1 MAGNRWFR
9 LYAEFASDPK
19 VQILPEAMQRRLV
32 MLFCLRCSNELETLH
47 DEEIAF
53 QLRISIEELEAT
65 KALFMA
71 KGFIDDGW
79 NLTNWDKRQFASDSS
94 AVRVAKHREKKRNE
108 KKRQC
113 NVTVTPPDTETD
125 TENKPTSLRSVG
137 ERTQASADGIPVPDD
152 LQPDRMTAAR
162 ATTMNVDLNH
172 ELAKFTAHH
181 QAAGT
186 MLADTK
192 AWQAKFRKWV
202 LDAHQFNAD
211 RDKVTNSRMQTKQ
224 SSMAADCAALGVG
237 SQYREEVPYL
247 EAANAFR

>member
-1 MAGNRWFR
+1 M
-9 LYAEFASDPK
+9 SDARK
-19 VQILPEAMQRRLV
+19 Q
-32 MLFCLRCSNELETLH
+32 T
-47 DEEIAF
+47 
-53 QLRISIEELEAT
+53 T
-65 KALFMA
+65 
-71 KGFIDDGW
+71 G
-79 NLTNWDKRQFASDSS
+79 T
-94 AVRVAKHREKKRNE
+94 
-108 KKRQC
+108 
-113 NVTVTPPDTETD
+113 
-125 TENKPTSLRSVG
+125 
-137 ERTQASADGIPVPDD
+137 GIPVPDD
-152 LQPDRMTAAR
+152 LQPDRMTNAS
-162 ATTMNVDLNH
+162 ATTMNVDLDH

-186 MLADTK
+186 TLADTR